1 MKSRFSG
8 NKPNVA
14 VRLDDEDR
22 AILEA
27 LAKLER
33 LSNSDII
40 RRAVRAYAKDL
51 GVVSQPQQP
60 AQ

>member
-51 GVVSQPQQP
+51 GVVPQPQQP
-60 AQ
+60 TL